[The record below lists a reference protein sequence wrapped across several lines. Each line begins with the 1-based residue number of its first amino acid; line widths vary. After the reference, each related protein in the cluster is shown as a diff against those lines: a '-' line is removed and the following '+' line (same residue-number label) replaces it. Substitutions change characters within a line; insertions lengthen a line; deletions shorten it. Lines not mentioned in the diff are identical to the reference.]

1 MATSPTNKN
10 FASSY
15 NPPTYNPQ
23 ALCCIVGLACLAG
36 FLVDLAVLSFP
47 PSLGNLE
54 WRIGFIQQVSDR
66 SVILLFGLALL
77 LYGTLDFRTWRKP
90 LSLLCTVLGVAFSL
104 ASILAIADGV
114 AFQRQAVTAISSQAA
129 QIESQIQKAQ
139 SDAAVAPDITPEQ
152 LEQAAQQLRTQANA
166 LKSNAKTSVIKTGV
180 ASVGNLLVV
189 GLALVGLGRY
199 GARPPRA

>member
-10 FASSY
+10 FAPSYNTPSY
-15 NPPTYNPQ
+15 NPQ
-23 ALCCIVGLACLAG
+23 SLCCIVGLACLAG

-47 PSLGNLE
+47 PSLGSIE
-54 WRIGFIQQVSDR
+54 WRIGFLQQISDR

-77 LYGTLDFRTWRKP
+77 LYGTLDLRAWRKP
-90 LSLLCTVLGVAFSL
+90 LSLLCLVLGVAFSL
-104 ASILAIADGV
+104 SSILAIADGI
-114 AFQRQAVTAISSQAA
+114 AFQRQAVTTITSQAA

-139 SDAAVAPDITPEQ
+139 TDSTVAPNITPEQ
-152 LEQAAQQLRTQANA
+152 LEQAAQQLKNQANT
-166 LKSNAKTSVIKTGV
+166 LKSNAKTSMIKTGV

>member
-10 FASSY
+10 FTASY

-23 ALCCIVGLACLAG
+23 SLCCIVGFACLAG

-47 PSLGNLE
+47 PSLGNIE
-54 WRIGFIQQVSDR
+54 WRIGFLQQVSDR

-77 LYGTLDFRTWRKP
+77 LYGTLDIRSWRKP
-90 LSLLCTVLGVAFSL
+90 LSLLCMVLGVAFSL
-104 ASILAIADGV
+104 SSILVIADGIN
-114 AFQRQAVTAISSQAA
+114 FQKQAVTTITSQAA

-139 SDAAVAPDITPEQ
+139 TDSTVAPNVTPEQ
-152 LEQAAQQLRTQANA
+152 LEQAAQQLKNQANT

-180 ASVGNLLVV
+180 SSVGNLLVV

>member
-10 FASSY
+10 FTASY
-15 NPPTYNPQ
+15 NSQAYNPQ
-23 ALCCIVGLACLAG
+23 SLCCIVGFACLAG

-47 PSLGNLE
+47 PSFGNIE
-54 WRIGFIQQVSDR
+54 WRIGFLQQVSDR

-77 LYGTLDFRTWRKP
+77 LYGTLDLRSWRKP
-90 LSLLCTVLGVAFSL
+90 LSLLCMVLGVAFSL
-104 ASILAIADGV
+104 SSILVIADGIN
-114 AFQRQAVTAISSQAA
+114 FQKQAVTTITSQAA

-139 SDAAVAPDITPEQ
+139 TDSTVAPNVTPEQ
-152 LEQAAQQLRTQANA
+152 LEQAAQQLKNQANT

-180 ASVGNLLVV
+180 SSVGNLLVV

>member
-10 FASSY
+10 FTASY
-15 NPPTYNPQ
+15 NAQAYNPQ
-23 ALCCIVGLACLAG
+23 SLCCIVGFACLAG

-47 PSLGNLE
+47 PSLGNIE
-54 WRIGFIQQVSDR
+54 WRIGFLQQVSDR

-77 LYGTLDFRTWRKP
+77 LYGTLDLRSWRKP
-90 LSLLCTVLGVAFSL
+90 LSLLCMVLGVAFSL
-104 ASILAIADGV
+104 SSILVIADGIN
-114 AFQRQAVTAISSQAA
+114 FQKQAVTTITSQAA

-139 SDAAVAPDITPEQ
+139 TDSTVAPNVTPEQ
-152 LEQAAQQLRTQANA
+152 LEQAAQQLKNQANT

-180 ASVGNLLVV
+180 SSVGNLLVV